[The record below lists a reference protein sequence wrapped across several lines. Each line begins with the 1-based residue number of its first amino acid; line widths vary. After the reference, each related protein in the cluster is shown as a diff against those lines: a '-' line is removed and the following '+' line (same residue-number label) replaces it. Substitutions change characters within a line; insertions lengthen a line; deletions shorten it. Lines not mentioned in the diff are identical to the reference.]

1 MDSIPEIE
9 FLNYRYGVADE
20 DNAFAS
26 MQDNGTHIISMNISV
41 GSKMDRTRSTQE
53 IAEWIRKDLKNNPE
67 IKKYDV
73 SEGRGFAGS
82 SSVELEIYGY
92 DFDTSDRL
100 AKELADM
107 MNNTEEFS
115 QVLISRD
122 EYTPEYHVDF
132 DREN

>member
-53 IAEWIRKDLKNNPE
+53 IAEWIRKDLKT
-67 IKKYDV
+67 IL
-73 SEGRGFAGS
+73 R
-82 SSVELEIYGY
+82 
-92 DFDTSDRL
+92 
-100 AKELADM
+100 
-107 MNNTEEFS
+107 
-115 QVLISRD
+115 
-122 EYTPEYHVDF
+122 
-132 DREN
+132 